1 MRILEDSYDIG
12 GLYPFARIFSDR
24 PYGYKRYTVLYEDG
38 RQSMY
43 SGLWYKLRDI
53 QKIVEKEID
62 RTKSHFKQIQSS
74 IISKELSGKKINFIL
89 QEINRE
95 SNTILSKFLN
105 KKIAKNAISLK
116 ILTEKLREQ
125 INNIL

>member
-24 PYGYKRYTVLYEDG
+24 PYGYKRYTVVYEDG

-43 SGLWYKLRDI
+43 SGLWYKLKDI

-62 RTKSHFKQIQSS
+62 RTKI
-74 IISKELSGKKINFIL
+74 
-89 QEINRE
+89 
-95 SNTILSKFLN
+95 
-105 KKIAKNAISLK
+105 
-116 ILTEKLREQ
+116 
-125 INNIL
+125 